1 MCAPTCDGN
10 LIPADVYQAFRDGAA
25 SDIEFIIGIP
35 SSQAQV
41 FKSLAGRQKYI
52 EGISVALSDMR
63 DYMDD
68 TAVSAMQAYIEA
80 HRASATE
87 LEVKSGLA
95 DQWFA
100 LCIYHVAVKL
110 SESGKQVHL
119 LYWDEKPLIE
129 NLGSGTIDAIAAL
142 LGNSSEL
149 QMYGSIMNA
158 DQSEILQSLL
168 HKFINGKALQ
178 LYHNE
183 IAGVDAFDWKA
194 FPEALIVSDRKLR
207 CDTIEDRLTEI
218 EGLLD

>member
-1 MCAPTCDGN
+1 MCAPTCDGH
-10 LIPADVYQAFRDGAA
+10 LIPEDVYQALRDGAA

-35 SSQAQV
+35 SKQAQV
-41 FKSLAGRQKYI
+41 FKSLVGREKYMK
-52 EGISVALSDMR
+52 GILSTLSDIK

-68 TAVSAMQAYIEA
+68 TEVRALQEYIEA
-80 HRASATE
+80 QKASSTE
-87 LEVKSGLA
+87 LEVKSWLA

-100 LCIYHVAVKL
+100 LCIYRVAVMI
-110 SESGKQVHL
+110 SESGKKVHL
-119 LYWDEKPLIE
+119 MYWDEKPVIE

-142 LGNSSEL
+142 LGNSDEL
-149 QMYGSIMNA
+149 QIYGSVTNS

-194 FPEALIVSDRKLR
+194 FPKALIVSDGKLK
-207 CDTIEDRLTEI
+207 CGKIEQRLIKI
-218 EGLLD
+218 EG